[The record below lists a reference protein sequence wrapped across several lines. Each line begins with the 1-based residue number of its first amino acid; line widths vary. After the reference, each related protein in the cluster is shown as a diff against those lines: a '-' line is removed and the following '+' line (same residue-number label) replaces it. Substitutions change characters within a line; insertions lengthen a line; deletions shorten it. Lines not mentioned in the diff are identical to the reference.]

1 MISIALLD
9 PHPVVHKG
17 FKSLFKKANH
27 ITVVKMFTK
36 SDDLFD
42 FLNENDLDALVL
54 EMDLGGDSTVRIIK
68 KIKKEFPEIA
78 MIIFTALTQTIYGIS
93 LLKAGA
99 AGFLSK
105 EIEGKVMIEAV
116 EKVVQYGYHITS
128 NFANGINNNIDLSRP
143 RNAYETL
150 SAREVEVFKLLI
162 EGKKNIQIAE
172 CLHINQ
178 KTVNTYKTRL
188 MKKLEVEDPVDLFQ
202 EARNYDLI

>member
-9 PHPVVHKG
+9 PHPEVHKG
-17 FKSLFKKANH
+17 FKSFFKKVNH
-27 ITVVKMFTK
+27 ITVFKMFTK

-54 EMDLGGDSTVRIIK
+54 EMDLGGDSAVRIIK

-128 NFANGINNNIDLSRP
+128 NFADGINNNIDL
-143 RNAYETL
+143 
-150 SAREVEVFKLLI
+150 
-162 EGKKNIQIAE
+162 
-172 CLHINQ
+172 
-178 KTVNTYKTRL
+178 
-188 MKKLEVEDPVDLFQ
+188 
-202 EARNYDLI
+202 

>member
-1 MISIALLD
+1 
-9 PHPVVHKG
+9 
-17 FKSLFKKANH
+17 
-27 ITVVKMFTK
+27 MFTK

-93 LLKAGA
+93 LLKAGP

-128 NFANGINNNIDLSRP
+128 NFANGIISSSKSGVR
-143 RNAYETL
+143 T
-150 SAREVEVFKLLI
+150 I
-162 EGKKNIQIAE
+162 
-172 CLHINQ
+172 
-178 KTVNTYKTRL
+178 
-188 MKKLEVEDPVDLFQ
+188 
-202 EARNYDLI
+202 